1 MAIKDRKIYGLVNFR
16 GLDKENK
23 PLKVSPFRAVDGENF
38 IIDSE
43 TLKTRP
49 AFKYKK
55 TPFKDDDHTIID
67 YYQYG
72 ELFVYVVETGFV
84 IVFNNKI
91 LTNITTPKLTSNIR
105 INQKFE
111 GLTPLFQEEKD
122 VLFIFCLN
130 NIFVI
135 SSFYN
140 ETTGELEHVILYEL
154 SDKPANTF
162 PVTSSY
168 FTMFNDLPT
177 PYEPTLFLGNNRL
190 DDVNLLSKVSKYKIF
205 SQNKINS
212 QGGINAYNLPTHY
225 DEEKHGEYTAD
236 ITFYK
241 DKYKGQTFP
250 VFLGKEGE
258 NFENLTG
265 YGNIINQQNPILVEK
280 GYIAKENFVFRGK
293 KGETPSPVPVKEIL
307 GLTKEEFFEMRVK
320 DSSQKI
326 YQYLLNY
333 AEQKLKDTQDDCVL
347 VFKLP
352 YERTSEYLVENDSG
366 VEVVD
371 GVFVEQRKV
380 LIYVQFRY
388 FETSNVSFVDKVSQQ
403 GEKIEVDDF
412 EEDLDYPEYPPTKDG
427 LQEFYIGEMDGDEEK
442 PFEKNN
448 FTIDDFR
455 NMANNW
461 LQENKNTVLAGV
473 NNNKE
478 IVLKLKMF
486 ERKVQNTTEYLS
498 DIGWYQDWYY
508 SDVVDGWDTEL
519 DYPDFNNWNDKPV
532 IELGIINKNRFEEP
546 PYNTYMLNEISKR
559 IKLQINDLPDNSGS
573 AWAKF
578 EWRAYYIDSGGTLYE
593 QKQKI
598 ALEFYY
604 RKGIYREWEN
614 RNSFVMTT
622 KVIKEGNKIVDDLY
636 DLSFD
641 KEKNAFVFKCKDY
654 FYDFNN
660 EPAIDVKIT
669 FERNPDYQKIAE
681 SSFGIAFGSENRL
694 FLAGNKEYPNID
706 RFNVSND
713 LLGDNIKNQSYELTY
728 FPSGNYR
735 VLGGRGAINGYVV
748 STDTQLYITKED
760 YPNDQKLFI
769 RNRTM
774 DDNGIVGYNE
784 FKTNIERTPL
794 NNRTLV
800 RFYNDILVLDKNGLF
815 GLEIEGNVLTNERMV
830 KMRSGFINKDLKN
843 NISKV
848 SKDEVFI
855 YEDNHYMYMF
865 VGKKVYVADSRY
877 VDQNPNAEPGNFNYE
892 IVEWEIPFEF
902 KQMKKIDGELVLLD
916 ASGKHL
922 FTIVSDNN
930 DDIVDRRKSY
940 MSIDTIT
947 PSKITSGFKGHE
959 LKEVLSVAKGLS
971 FTFDNEKIYKYLAL
985 GSDFT
990 VEKVNGDKR
999 VFTINN
1005 SYAFR
1010 TIKEGAM
1017 IVFKHK
1023 IYNEFIS
1030 VRVDDLS
1037 DDRTTFSCEITESY
1051 DLTTIF
1057 VDYSNKKLYP
1067 KVIYELDN
1075 KRRVI
1080 LSPYEQE
1087 EIEVVIKRDG
1097 ENIEE
1102 FFERVALFDDDYCG
1116 YTFLN
1121 NTTLKSVLINHESKI
1136 RLKWVS
1142 GVLDFDNNIFE
1153 KTMFRANVYATKQE
1167 KENWIK
1173 LGYRTMRRFNR
1184 FDETGVSDMMKGVE
1198 ASNPMNFEEVDFNV
1212 FAINTLNEFGASIP
1226 MKENNFLYIQF
1237 IVVGEGN
1244 IELNAIEILYK
1255 LNRMLK
1261 TIS

>member
-1 MAIKDRKIYGLVNFR
+1 MAIKERKIYGLVNFR

-84 IVFNNKI
+84 IVFNDKI
-91 LTNITTPKLTSNIR
+91 LTNITTPKLTTNISNIS
-105 INQKFE
+105 INQDFK

-154 SDKPANTF
+154 SNKPANPF
-162 PVTSSY
+162 SVNQSY
-168 FTMFNDLPT
+168 FSMFNDLPS

-190 DDVNLLSKVSKYKIF
+190 DDVNLLSKVSKYKLF

-212 QGGINAYNLPTHY
+212 QGGINTYHLPTHY
-225 DEEKHGEYTAD
+225 DEEKHGIKYEVD

-250 VFLGKEGE
+250 IFLGKEGE
-258 NFENLTG
+258 NFESLAG
-265 YGNIINQQNPILVEK
+265 YGNIINQQNPVLVEK
-280 GYIAKENFVFRGK
+280 GYIAKENFVYRGEK
-293 KGETPSPVPVKEIL
+293 AETPKPVPVKEIL

-333 AEQKLKDTQDDCVL
+333 AEQNLKDTQGDRVL
-347 VFKLP
+347 IFKLP
-352 YERTSEYLVENDSG
+352 YERTSEYLVKNDSG

-371 GVFVEQRKV
+371 GVFVEQSEV
-380 LIYVQFRY
+380 EIYVQFRY
-388 FETSNVSFVDKVSQQ
+388 FETSEVSFVDKESRP
-403 GEKIEVDDF
+403 GIKKEVDDF
-412 EEDLDYPEYPPTKDG
+412 EEDVVYPIYPLTKDG
-427 LQEFYIGEMDGDEEK
+427 LKEFYIGETDENEEGI
-442 PFEKNN
+442 PFEKND
-448 FTIDDFR
+448 FTINDFR

-461 LQENKNTVLAGV
+461 LEENKNIVADEV
-473 NNNKE
+473 NNNEE
-478 IVLKLKMF
+478 IVLKLQMF
-486 ERKVQNTTEYLS
+486 ERKVQNTPEYLS
-498 DIGWYQDWYY
+498 DISYYQDWSY
-508 SDVVDGWDTEL
+508 SGVVDGWNTSVD
-519 DYPDFNNWNDKPV
+519 DPDFDNWDDKPV
-532 IELGIINKNRFEEP
+532 IDLGIINKNRFEEP
-546 PYNTYMLNEISKR
+546 PHSTYMLNEISRR
-559 IKLQINDLPDNSGS
+559 IRLQINDLPDDSGY

-578 EWRAYYIDSGGTLYE
+578 EWRSYYIDGGGNPHE
-593 QKQKI
+593 QKEKI
-598 ALEFYY
+598 ALSFYY

-636 DLSFD
+636 ELSFD
-641 KEKNAFVFKCKDY
+641 KEKNTFVFKCKDY

-669 FERNPDYQKIAE
+669 FEHNPDYQKIAE
-681 SSFGIAFGSENRL
+681 SRFGTTFGSENRL

-830 KMRSGFINKDLKN
+830 KMRSGFINKDLKD

-848 SKDEVFI
+848 GKDEVFI

-892 IVEWEIPFEF
+892 IVVWDIPVAF
-902 KQMKKIDGELVLLD
+902 KTVKRINGDLELLD
-916 ASGKHL
+916 KDGKH
-922 FTIVSDNN
+922 IYIMRDDNT
-930 DDIVDRRKSY
+930 DDIVDRKRSYLSKSVD
-940 MSIDTIT
+940 INE
-947 PSKITSGFKGHE
+947 TSLFFASENGLVDFEDK
-959 LKEVLSVAKGLS
+959 KEVAFVFDNDKVFKLLATSDDVDFETDDLTSKCVIKEDFAFRGVVDGDTLYLKTEENIFLPITVNNFEASERES
-971 FTFDNEKIYKYLAL
+971 FTFEEVSFDENEY
-985 GSDFT
+985 
-990 VEKVNGDKR
+990 EKRLYIDVSKQR
-999 VFTINN
+999 
-1005 SYAFR
+1005 
-1010 TIKEGAM
+1010 
-1017 IVFKHK
+1017 
-1023 IYNEFIS
+1023 
-1030 VRVDDLS
+1030 
-1037 DDRTTFSCEITESY
+1037 
-1051 DLTTIF
+1051 
-1057 VDYSNKKLYP
+1057 LYP
-1067 KVIYELDN
+1067 LVYYKDDD
-1075 KRRVI
+1075 KTKVI
-1080 LSPYEQE
+1080 LSPFYQVP
-1087 EIEVVIKRDG
+1087 EVV
-1097 ENIEE
+1097 ESESE
-1102 FFERVALFDDDYCG
+1102 ALDLSSG
-1116 YTFLN
+1116 YHN
-1121 NTTLKSVLINHESKI
+1121 QY
-1136 RLKWVS
+1136 
-1142 GVLDFDNNIFE
+1142 IFE
-1153 KTMFRANVYATKQE
+1153 KNDGVMKDVLIIEEKKVKLLWVSAILDFGNNLFEKTTFRANVYATKQE
-1167 KENWIK
+1167 KDNIVTI
-1173 LGYRTMRRFNR
+1173 GYRTMRKDDYLMKDIDIANQNSLEALNFNR
-1184 FDETGVSDMMKGVE
+1184 FG
-1198 ASNPMNFEEVDFNV
+1198 FNT
-1212 FAINTLNEFGASIP
+1212 FSEMGASFP
-1226 MKENNFLYIQF
+1226 LKENNFLYIQF
-1237 IVVGEGN
+1237 EIVGTGP
-1244 IELNAIEILYK
+1244 IELNSIEIIYK
-1255 LNRMLK
+1255 LNRLLK
-1261 TIS
+1261 SIG

>member
-1 MAIKDRKIYGLVNFR
+1 MAIKERKIYGLVNFR

-55 TPFKDDDHTIID
+55 TPLKDSVEDHTIID

-91 LTNITTPKLTSNIR
+91 LTNNTTPKLTSGINI
-105 INQKFE
+105 NPNFT

-177 PYEPTLFLGNNRL
+177 PYEPTLFLGDNRL

-212 QGGINAYNLPTHY
+212 QGGINTYNLPTHY
-225 DEEKHGEYTAD
+225 DEDKHGIDYKVE
-236 ITFYK
+236 INFYK
-241 DKYKGQTFP
+241 DKYKGQTTFP
-250 VFLGKEGE
+250 IFLGKLGE
-258 NFENLTG
+258 NIENLTG

-280 GYIAKENFVFRGK
+280 GYIAKENFVYRGK
-293 KGETPSPVPVKEIL
+293 KGEDPEPKPVKEIL

-320 DSSQKI
+320 DSPQKI

-333 AEQKLKDTQDDCVL
+333 AEQNLKNTQDNCVL

-371 GVFVEQRKV
+371 GVFVEQRDV

-388 FETSNVSFVDKVSQQ
+388 FETSSVSFVDKVSQQ
-403 GEKIEVDDF
+403 GIKMEVEDF
-412 EEDLDYPEYPPTKDG
+412 DENAVYPEYPTTKDG
-427 LQEFYIGEMDGDEEK
+427 LKEFYIGELDENENGI
-442 PFEKNN
+442 PFEKNDFSIN
-448 FTIDDFR
+448 DFR

-461 LQENKNTVLAGV
+461 LEENKDNIEEFNIENGE
-473 NNNKE
+473 E
-478 IVLKLKMF
+478 IVLKLQMF
-486 ERKVQNTTEYLS
+486 ERKERSTTEFLDGIYDYRPWLL
-498 DIGWYQDWYY
+498 
-508 SDVVDGWDTEL
+508 SDVVEGEDTPL
-519 DYPDFNNWNDKPV
+519 DYPDYDPGTEKT
-532 IELGIINKNRFEEP
+532 IELGIIEKGYNEP
-546 PYNTYMLNEISKR
+546 YYSANMQNEISNR
-559 IKLQINDLPDNSGS
+559 IKAQFNDLPGNEGY

-578 EWRAYYIDSGGTLYE
+578 EWQSFYLDSGASQYIY
-593 QKQKI
+593 KQKI
-598 ALEFYY
+598 VLRFYY
-604 RKGIYREWEN
+604 RKNSYREWEN

-622 KVIKEGNKIVDDLY
+622 KVIKVGNKIVDDLY
-636 DLSFD
+636 ELWFD

-660 EPAIDVKIT
+660 EPAIDIKIT

-681 SSFGIAFGSENRL
+681 SRFGTTFGSENRL

-784 FKTNIERTPL
+784 FKTNIECTPL

-830 KMRSGFINKDLKN
+830 KMRSGFINKDLKD

-848 SKDEVFI
+848 SKDKVFI

-892 IVEWEIPFEF
+892 IVVWDIPVEF
-902 KQMKKIDGELVLLD
+902 KTVKRINGDLELLD
-916 ASGKHL
+916 ITGKH
-922 FTIVSDNN
+922 IYVMRDDNT

-940 MSIDTIT
+940 L
-947 PSKITSGFKGHE
+947 SKSDDINETSSFLGEGLVDFEDK
-959 LKEVLSVAKGLS
+959 KEVAFIFDNDKVFKLLATDDDADFETDNQTSKCVITNDFAFRGVVDGDTLYLKRTEENTFLPITVNNFEVSERES
-971 FTFDNEKIYKYLAL
+971 FTFEEVFFDEDIYEKRLYIDVSKQ
-985 GSDFT
+985 
-990 VEKVNGDKR
+990 R
-999 VFTINN
+999 
-1005 SYAFR
+1005 
-1010 TIKEGAM
+1010 
-1017 IVFKHK
+1017 
-1023 IYNEFIS
+1023 
-1030 VRVDDLS
+1030 
-1037 DDRTTFSCEITESY
+1037 
-1051 DLTTIF
+1051 
-1057 VDYSNKKLYP
+1057 LYP
-1067 KVIYELDN
+1067 LVYYKDN
-1075 KRRVI
+1075 GVTKVI
-1080 LSPYEQE
+1080 LSPFYQVPFVVESVDE
-1087 EIEVVIKRDG
+1087 ALEISSGYHNQYIFENNDGMIKDVLIIK
-1097 ENIEE
+1097 E
-1102 FFERVALFDDDYCG
+1102 ERVNL
-1116 YTFLN
+1116 
-1121 NTTLKSVLINHESKI
+1121 
-1136 RLKWVS
+1136 RWVS
-1142 GVLDFDNNIFE
+1142 AILDFGNNLFE
-1153 KTMFRANVYATKQE
+1153 KTLFKTNIYATKRE
-1167 KENWIK
+1167 KASNIYF
-1173 LGYRTMRRFNR
+1173 GYKTMRRYDR
-1184 FDETGVSDMMKGVE
+1184 VDHYKEIKMDSP
-1198 ASNPMNFEEVDFNV
+1198 NPMSLEQMDFV
-1212 FAINTLNEFGASIP
+1212 SFSINTMDEFGSSVP
-1226 MKENNFLYIQF
+1226 TKENNFLYIQ
-1237 IVVGEGN
+1237 IVIHGKGI
-1244 IELNAIEILYK
+1244 IELSGLEMIYK
-1255 LNRMLK
+1255 NNRMLK
-1261 TIS
+1261 TIG

>member
-1 MAIKDRKIYGLVNFR
+1 MAIKERKIYGLVNFR

-23 PLKVSPFRAVDGENF
+23 PLKVSPFRAADGENF

-55 TPFKDDDHTIID
+55 TPLKDSVYDHTIID

-72 ELFVYVVETGFV
+72 ELFIYVVETGFV

-91 LTNITTPKLTSNIR
+91 LTSNTTPKLTSGIDVNP
-105 INQKFE
+105 NFE

-154 SDKPANTF
+154 SNKPANPFGIGT
-162 PVTSSY
+162 SY

-177 PYEPTLFLGNNRL
+177 PYEPTLFLGDNRL
-190 DDVNLLSKVSKYKIF
+190 DDVNLLSRVSKYKLF

-212 QGGINAYNLPTHY
+212 QGGINTYNLPTHY
-225 DEEKHGEYTAD
+225 DEEKHGIDYKVE
-236 ITFYK
+236 INFYK

-250 VFLGKEGE
+250 IFLGKKGE

-265 YGNIINQQNPILVEK
+265 YGNIINQQNPVLVEK
-280 GYIAKENFVFRGK
+280 GYIAKENFVYRGK
-293 KGETPSPVPVKEIL
+293 KGEDPEPKPVKEIL

-320 DSSQKI
+320 DSPQKI

-333 AEQKLKDTQDDCVL
+333 AEQNLKNTQDNCVL

-371 GVFVEQRKV
+371 GVFVEQRDV

-388 FETSNVSFVDKVSQQ
+388 FETSSVSFVDKVSQQ
-403 GEKIEVDDF
+403 GIKKEVDDF
-412 EEDLDYPEYPPTKDG
+412 EEDAGYPEYPTTKDG
-427 LQEFYIGEMDGDEEK
+427 LKEFYIGELDENEK
-442 PFEKNN
+442 GVPFEKNDFSIN
-448 FTIDDFR
+448 DFR

-461 LQENKNTVLAGV
+461 LEKNKNNIEEFQIENGE
-473 NNNKE
+473 E
-478 IVLKLKMF
+478 IVLKLRMF

-578 EWRAYYIDSGGTLYE
+578 EWRAYYIDSGGTPYE

-604 RKGIYREWEN
+604 RKSSYREWEN

-622 KVIKEGNKIVDDLY
+622 KVIKEGSKIVDDLY

-641 KEKNAFVFKCKDY
+641 KEKNTFVFKCKDY

-669 FERNPDYQKIAE
+669 FEHNPDYRKIAE
-681 SSFGIAFGSENRL
+681 SRFGTTFGSENRL

-815 GLEIEGNVLTNERMV
+815 GLEIVGNVLTNERMV
-830 KMRSGFINKDLKN
+830 KMRSGFINKDLKD

-848 SKDEVFI
+848 SKDKVFI

-892 IVEWEIPFEF
+892 IVVWDIPVEF
-902 KQMKKIDGELVLLD
+902 KTIKRINGDLELLD
-916 ASGKHL
+916 ITGKH
-922 FTIVSDNN
+922 IYIISEDNT
-930 DDIVDRRKSY
+930 DDIVDRRNNYLNESV
-940 MSIDTIT
+940 IDETTSSFLGEDLVDFEDKKEISFVFDNDKVFKLLATAYDANFLPGMCVVTNDFAFRGVVDGDTLYLKRIEENTFLPIT
-947 PSKITSGFKGHE
+947 VNNFEASE
-959 LKEVLSVAKGLS
+959 RNS
-971 FTFDNEKIYKYLAL
+971 FTFERVSFGENEY
-985 GSDFT
+985 
-990 VEKVNGDKR
+990 E
-999 VFTINN
+999 
-1005 SYAFR
+1005 
-1010 TIKEGAM
+1010 E
-1017 IVFKHK
+1017 
-1023 IYNEFIS
+1023 
-1030 VRVDDLS
+1030 
-1037 DDRTTFSCEITESY
+1037 
-1051 DLTTIF
+1051 
-1057 VDYSNKKLYP
+1057 KLYIDVSKQRLYP
-1067 KVIYELDN
+1067 LVYYKDN
-1075 KRRVI
+1075 GVTKVI
-1080 LSPYEQE
+1080 LSPFYQVPF
-1087 EIEVVIKRDG
+1087 VVESESEALDLSSGYHNKYIFENDG
-1097 ENIEE
+1097 FMKDVLIIEE
-1102 FFERVALFDDDYCG
+1102 EKVKLR
-1116 YTFLN
+1116 
-1121 NTTLKSVLINHESKI
+1121 
-1136 RLKWVS
+1136 WVS
-1142 GVLDFDNNIFE
+1142 AILDFGNNLFE
-1153 KTMFRANVYATKQE
+1153 KTTFRANVYATKLK
-1167 KENWIK
+1167 KENTITI
-1173 LGYRTMRRFNR
+1173 GYRTMRKEDYFMEDIDIANQNNLEALNFNR
-1184 FDETGVSDMMKGVE
+1184 FG
-1198 ASNPMNFEEVDFNV
+1198 FNT
-1212 FAINTLNEFGASIP
+1212 FSEMGASFP
-1226 MKENNFLYIQF
+1226 LKENNFLYIQF
-1237 IVVGEGN
+1237 EIVGTGQ
-1244 IELNAIEILYK
+1244 IELNSIEITYK
-1255 LNRMLK
+1255 LNRLLK
-1261 TIS
+1261 SIG

>member
-1 MAIKDRKIYGLVNFR
+1 MAIKERKIYGLVNFR

-91 LTNITTPKLTSNIR
+91 LTNITKPKLTSDIH
-105 INQKFE
+105 INQNFK

-130 NIFVI
+130 KIFVI
-135 SSFYN
+135 SSFYH
-140 ETTGELEHVILYEL
+140 EEKGELEHVVLYEL
-154 SDKPANTF
+154 SNKPPNPFST
-162 PVTSSY
+162 TTSY

-177 PYEPTLFLGNNRL
+177 PYEPTLFLGDNRL
-190 DDVNLLSKVSKYKIF
+190 DDVNLLSKVSKYKLF

-212 QGGINAYNLPTHY
+212 QGGINTYNLPSHY
-225 DEEKHGEYTAD
+225 DEEKHGEYKAE
-236 ITFYK
+236 INFYK
-241 DKYKGQTFP
+241 GKYKGEVFP

-258 NFENLTG
+258 NFDELTG
-265 YGNIINQQNPILVEK
+265 YGNIINQDEPVLVEK
-280 GYIAKENFVFRGK
+280 GYIAKENFVYRGK
-293 KGETPSPVPVKEIL
+293 KGESPVPVKEIL

-320 DSSQKI
+320 DSSQNI

-333 AEQKLKDTQDDCVL
+333 IEQNLQGTDEDHVL
-347 VFKLP
+347 VFNLP
-352 YERTSEYLVENDSG
+352 YERTSEYLVKNDSG
-366 VEVVD
+366 VEVID
-371 GVFVEQRKV
+371 TVFVEQREV
-380 LIYVQFRY
+380 MIYVQFRF
-388 FETSNVSFVDKVSQQ
+388 FEITNVSFVDKESKQ
-403 GEKIEVDDF
+403 GEKITVENF
-412 EEDLDYPEYPPTKDG
+412 EENVDYPVYPPTNTG
-427 LQEFYIGEMDGDEEK
+427 LQEFYIGEVDGDEEK
-442 PFEKNN
+442 PFEKND
-448 FTIDDFR
+448 FTISDFR

-461 LQENKNTVLAGV
+461 LQENKNIIEVA
-473 NNNKE
+473 NNEE
-478 IVLKLKMF
+478 IVLKLQMF
-486 ERKVQNTTEYLS
+486 ERKVESTSEFLDVYNYPEDWLYS
-498 DIGWYQDWYY
+498 DI
-508 SDVVDGWDTEL
+508 VDGWDTEV
-519 DYPDFNNWNDKPV
+519 DYPYINTDKQIITLDTIGKNN
-532 IELGIINKNRFEEP
+532 FEDP
-546 PYNTYMLNEISKR
+546 PHNAYMINEIRKR
-559 IKLQINDLPDNSGS
+559 IKAKFDELTENEGI
-573 AWAKF
+573 AWARF
-578 EWRAYYIDSGGTLYE
+578 LWQSYYIDYEETIYE
-593 QKQKI
+593 QQQKI
-598 ALEFYY
+598 AVRFYY
-604 RKGIYREWEN
+604 RKNSYREWEN

-622 KVIKEGNKIVDDLY
+622 KVIKDGNKIVDDLY

-660 EPAIDVKIT
+660 EPAIDIKIT
-669 FERNPDYQKIAE
+669 FELNPDYQKIAE

-735 VLGGRGAINGYVV
+735 VLGGKGAINGYVV

-784 FKTNIERTPL
+784 FKTNIERSPL

-830 KMRSGFINKDLKN
+830 KMRSGFINKDLKD

-892 IVEWEIPFEF
+892 IVVWDIPMEF
-902 KQMKKIDGELVLLD
+902 KTIKRINGDLELLD
-916 ASGKHL
+916 ITGKH
-922 FTIVSDNN
+922 IYVIRDDNT
-930 DDIVDRRKSY
+930 DDIVDRRKAYLNGSD
-940 MSIDTIT
+940 INET
-947 PSKITSGFKGHE
+947 TSSFLGEGLVDFEDK
-959 LKEVLSVAKGLS
+959 KEVAFVFDNDKVFKLLATSDDATFEMDNQTSKCVITNDFAFRGVVDGDTLYLKRTEENTFLPITVNNFEVSERDS
-971 FTFDNEKIYKYLAL
+971 FTFEEVSFDENEY
-985 GSDFT
+985 
-990 VEKVNGDKR
+990 EKRLYIDV
-999 VFTINN
+999 
-1005 SYAFR
+1005 
-1010 TIKEGAM
+1010 
-1017 IVFKHK
+1017 
-1023 IYNEFIS
+1023 
-1030 VRVDDLS
+1030 
-1037 DDRTTFSCEITESY
+1037 
-1051 DLTTIF
+1051 
-1057 VDYSNKKLYP
+1057 SNQRLYP
-1067 KVIYELDN
+1067 LVYYKDDD
-1075 KRRVI
+1075 KTKVI
-1080 LSPYEQE
+1080 LSPFYQVP
-1087 EIEVVIKRDG
+1087 VVVESESEALDLSLG
-1097 ENIEE
+1097 YHNQYLFENGIVKDVLIIEE
-1102 FFERVALFDDDYCG
+1102 E
-1116 YTFLN
+1116 
-1121 NTTLKSVLINHESKI
+1121 KI
-1136 RLKWVS
+1136 KLRWIS
-1142 GVLDFDNNIFE
+1142 AILDFGNNIFE
-1153 KTMFRANVYATKQE
+1153 KTMFKANIYATKQE

-1184 FDETGVSDMMKGVE
+1184 FFDEDMMANVKGKNIE
-1198 ASNPMNFEEVDFNV
+1198 ASNTMNFEEVDFNV
-1212 FAINTLNEFGASIP
+1212 FAINTLNEFGASLP

-1237 IVVGEGN
+1237 IVISEGN
-1244 IELNAIEILYK
+1244 IELNAVEILYK

-1261 TIS
+1261 TIG

>member
-1 MAIKDRKIYGLVNFR
+1 MAIKERKIYGLVNFR

-55 TPFKDDDHTIID
+55 TPLKDSEDNPTIID

-91 LTNITTPKLTSNIR
+91 LTSNTTPKLISNIN
-105 INQKFE
+105 INPNFT

-154 SDKPANTF
+154 SNKPANTF

-168 FTMFNDLPT
+168 FAMFNDLPT

-190 DDVNLLSKVSKYKIF
+190 DDVNLLSKVSKYKLF

-212 QGGINAYNLPTHY
+212 QGGINTYNLPTHY
-225 DEEKHGEYTAD
+225 DEEKHGIDYKVE
-236 ITFYK
+236 ISFYK
-241 DKYKGQTFP
+241 DKYKGQTTFP
-250 VFLGKEGE
+250 IFLGKEGE
-258 NFENLTG
+258 NFEELVG
-265 YGNIINQQNPILVEK
+265 YGNIINQQNPVLVEK
-280 GYIAKENFVFRGK
+280 GYIAKENFVYRGK
-293 KGETPSPVPVKEIL
+293 KGEDPEPTPVKEIL

-333 AEQKLKDTQDDCVL
+333 AEQNLKNTQDNRVL

-352 YERTSEYLVENDSG
+352 YERTSEYLVENESG

-371 GVFVEQRKV
+371 GVFVEQRDV

-388 FETSNVSFVDKVSQQ
+388 FETSKVSFVDKASQQ
-403 GEKIEVDDF
+403 GIKMEVDDF
-412 EEDLDYPEYPPTKDG
+412 EEDVVYPEYPTTKDG
-427 LQEFYIGEMDGDEEK
+427 LKEFYIGELDENENEI
-442 PFEKNN
+442 PFEKNDFSIN
-448 FTIDDFR
+448 DFR

-461 LQENKNTVLAGV
+461 LEKNKDNIEEFNIENGE
-473 NNNKE
+473 E
-478 IVLKLKMF
+478 IVLKLRMF
-486 ERKVQNTTEYLS
+486 ERKVKSTTEFLDGIYDYRPWLL
-498 DIGWYQDWYY
+498 
-508 SDVVDGWDTEL
+508 SDVVEGLETPLE
-519 DYPDFNNWNDKPV
+519 YPYFETNGETI
-532 IELGIINKNRFEEP
+532 IELGTIWKDYNEP
-546 PYNTYMLNEISKR
+546 YYSANMQNEISNR
-559 IKLQINDLPDNSGS
+559 IKAQFNDLPGNEGY

-578 EWRAYYIDSGGTLYE
+578 EWQSFYLDSGASQYIY
-593 QKQKI
+593 KQKI
-598 ALEFYY
+598 VLRFYY
-604 RKGIYREWEN
+604 RKNSYREWEN

-636 DLSFD
+636 ELSFD

-660 EPAIDVKIT
+660 EPAIDIKIT
-669 FERNPDYQKIAE
+669 FENNPDYQKIAK
-681 SSFGIAFGSENRL
+681 SRFGITFGSENRL

-830 KMRSGFINKDLKN
+830 KMRSGFINKDLKD

-848 SKDEVFI
+848 GKDKVFI

-892 IVEWEIPFEF
+892 IVVWDIPVEF
-902 KQMKKIDGELVLLD
+902 KTVKRINGDLELLD
-916 ASGKHL
+916 ITGKH
-922 FTIVSDNN
+922 IYVMRDDNT

-940 MSIDTIT
+940 LSKSDINETTSSFLGENLVDFEDKKEIAFIFDNDKVFKLLATDDDATFETDNQTSKCVITNDFAFRGVVDGDTLYLKKRLVNVFLPIT
-947 PSKITSGFKGHE
+947 VNNFEASE
-959 LKEVLSVAKGLS
+959 RES
-971 FTFDNEKIYKYLAL
+971 FTFEEVSFDENEY
-985 GSDFT
+985 
-990 VEKVNGDKR
+990 EKRLYIDVSKQR
-999 VFTINN
+999 
-1005 SYAFR
+1005 
-1010 TIKEGAM
+1010 
-1017 IVFKHK
+1017 
-1023 IYNEFIS
+1023 
-1030 VRVDDLS
+1030 
-1037 DDRTTFSCEITESY
+1037 
-1051 DLTTIF
+1051 
-1057 VDYSNKKLYP
+1057 LYP
-1067 KVIYELDN
+1067 LVYYKDGDIT
-1075 KRRVI
+1075 KAI
-1080 LSPYEQE
+1080 LSPFYQVP
-1087 EIEVVIKRDG
+1087 EVVESVDEALEISSGYHNQYIFENNDG
-1097 ENIEE
+1097 EMKDVLIIEE
-1102 FFERVALFDDDYCG
+1102 E
-1116 YTFLN
+1116 
-1121 NTTLKSVLINHESKI
+1121 KI
-1136 RLKWVS
+1136 KLLWVS
-1142 GVLDFDNNIFE
+1142 AILDFGNNLFE
-1153 KTMFRANVYATKQE
+1153 KTTFRANVYATKQK
-1167 KENWIK
+1167 KENIVTI
-1173 LGYRTMRRFNR
+1173 GYRTMRKDDYLMKDIDIANQNSLEMLNFNR
-1184 FDETGVSDMMKGVE
+1184 FG
-1198 ASNPMNFEEVDFNV
+1198 FNT
-1212 FAINTLNEFGASIP
+1212 FSEMGASFP
-1226 MKENNFLYIQF
+1226 LKENNFLYIQF
-1237 IVVGEGN
+1237 EIVGTGQ
-1244 IELNAIEILYK
+1244 IELNSIEILYK

-1261 TIS
+1261 TIG

>member
-1 MAIKDRKIYGLVNFR
+1 MAIKERKIYGLVNFR

-55 TPFKDDDHTIID
+55 TPLKDDDHTIID

-91 LTNITTPKLTSNIR
+91 LTSNTIPKLTSGIS
-105 INQKFE
+105 INQDFT
-111 GLTPLFQEEKD
+111 GLTPMFQEEKD

-154 SDKPANTF
+154 SNKPVNTF

-212 QGGINAYNLPTHY
+212 QGGINTYNLPTHY
-225 DEEKHGEYTAD
+225 DEDKHGIKYDVE
-236 ITFYK
+236 ISFYK
-241 DKYKGQTFP
+241 DKYKGQTTFP
-250 VFLGKEGE
+250 IFLGKKGE

-265 YGNIINQQNPILVEK
+265 YGNIINQQNPVLVEK
-280 GYIAKENFVFRGK
+280 GYIAKENFVYRGK
-293 KGETPSPVPVKEIL
+293 KGEDPEPKPVKEIL

-320 DSSQKI
+320 DSPQKI

-333 AEQKLKDTQDDCVL
+333 AEQNLKNTQDNCVL

-371 GVFVEQRKV
+371 GVFVEQRDV

-388 FETSNVSFVDKVSQQ
+388 FETSSVSFVDKVSQQ
-403 GEKIEVDDF
+403 GIKKEVDDF
-412 EEDLDYPEYPPTKDG
+412 EEDAGYPEYPTTKDG
-427 LQEFYIGEMDGDEEK
+427 LKEFYIGELDENEK
-442 PFEKNN
+442 GIPFEKNDFSIN
-448 FTIDDFR
+448 DFR

-461 LQENKNTVLAGV
+461 LEKNKDNIEEFNIENGE
-473 NNNKE
+473 E
-478 IVLKLKMF
+478 IVLKLQMF
-486 ERKVQNTTEYLS
+486 ETKEESTTEFLDGIYDYRPWLL
-498 DIGWYQDWYY
+498 
-508 SDVVDGWDTEL
+508 SDVVEGEDTPL
-519 DYPDFNNWNDKPV
+519 DYPDYDPGTEKT
-532 IELGIINKNRFEEP
+532 IELGIIEKGYNEP
-546 PYNTYMLNEISKR
+546 YYSAYMRNEIERR
-559 IKLQINDLPDNSGS
+559 IKLQFDGNELSDNEGY

-578 EWRAYYIDSGGTLYE
+578 EWQSFYLDSGASQYIY
-593 QKQKI
+593 KQKI
-598 ALEFYY
+598 VLRFYY
-604 RKGIYREWEN
+604 RKNSYREWEN

-636 DLSFD
+636 ELWFD

-669 FERNPDYQKIAE
+669 FEHNPDYRKIAE
-681 SSFGIAFGSENRL
+681 SRFGTTFGSENRL

-735 VLGGRGAINGYVV
+735 VLGGKGAINGYVV

-815 GLEIEGNVLTNERMV
+815 GLEIVGNVLTNERMV
-830 KMRSGFINKDLKN
+830 KMRSGFINKDLKD

-848 SKDEVFI
+848 GKDKVFI

-892 IVEWEIPFEF
+892 IVVWDIPVEF
-902 KQMKKIDGELVLLD
+902 KTVKRINGDLELLD
-916 ASGKHL
+916 ITGKH
-922 FTIVSDNN
+922 IYVMRDDNT

-940 MSIDTIT
+940 L
-947 PSKITSGFKGHE
+947 SKSDDINETSSFLGEDLVDFEDK
-959 LKEVLSVAKGLS
+959 KEVAFVFDNDKVFKLLATSDDATFEMDNQTSKCVITNDFAFRGVVDGDTLYLKRTGENTFLPITVNNFEVSERES
-971 FTFDNEKIYKYLAL
+971 FTFEEVSFDENEY
-985 GSDFT
+985 
-990 VEKVNGDKR
+990 EKRLYIDVSKQR
-999 VFTINN
+999 
-1005 SYAFR
+1005 
-1010 TIKEGAM
+1010 
-1017 IVFKHK
+1017 
-1023 IYNEFIS
+1023 
-1030 VRVDDLS
+1030 
-1037 DDRTTFSCEITESY
+1037 
-1051 DLTTIF
+1051 
-1057 VDYSNKKLYP
+1057 LYP
-1067 KVIYELDN
+1067 LVYYKDDD
-1075 KRRVI
+1075 KTKVI
-1080 LSPYEQE
+1080 LSSFYQVP
-1087 EIEVVIKRDG
+1087 VVVESESEALDLSLG
-1097 ENIEE
+1097 YHNQYLFENGIVKDVLIIEE
-1102 FFERVALFDDDYCG
+1102 E
-1116 YTFLN
+1116 
-1121 NTTLKSVLINHESKI
+1121 KI
-1136 RLKWVS
+1136 KLRWIS
-1142 GVLDFDNNIFE
+1142 AILDFGNNIFE
-1153 KTMFRANVYATKQE
+1153 KTMFKANIYATKQE

-1184 FDETGVSDMMKGVE
+1184 FFDEDMMANVKGKNIE
-1198 ASNPMNFEEVDFNV
+1198 ASNTMNFEEVDFNV
-1212 FAINTLNEFGASIP
+1212 FAINTLNEFGASLP

-1237 IVVGEGN
+1237 IVISEGN
-1244 IELNAIEILYK
+1244 IELNAVEILYK

-1261 TIS
+1261 TIG